1 MLYCI
6 TTQANIQPKNH
17 TYPSKKIKFRLKMKK
32 ENKVAAVVIFSINTF
47 SYSYF
52 ASQVNAVDETK
63 KIILLFISHLITLI
77 IS

>member
-1 MLYCI
+1 
-6 TTQANIQPKNH
+6 
-17 TYPSKKIKFRLKMKK
+17 MKK

-77 IS
+77 ISSK